1 MPGIHGRETAMD
13 VFRVEPDNTE
23 QIVASDISQLEMHEL
38 LDWFRN
44 VKPIGRDLKLVARP
58 ACEQTAVLSVS
69 AAGSMA
75 SIQ

>member
-1 MPGIHGRETAMD
+1 MGMD
-13 VFRVEPDNTE
+13 VFRVEPDDTE
-23 QIVASDISQLEMHEL
+23 QIVASGISQLEMHEL

-58 ACEQTAVLSVS
+58 ACERAAVLSVS
-69 AAGSMA
+69 AAGSVA